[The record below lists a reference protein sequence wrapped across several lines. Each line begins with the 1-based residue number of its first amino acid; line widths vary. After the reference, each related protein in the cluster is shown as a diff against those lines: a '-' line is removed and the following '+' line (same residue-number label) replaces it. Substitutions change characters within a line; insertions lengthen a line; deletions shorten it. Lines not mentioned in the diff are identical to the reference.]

1 MNGGAGPIGSGPF
14 FPGKGWSSMAETGFK
29 AGLEDVVAGTSDIC
43 FIDGKEGRLVYSGYD
58 IHDLVKHGS
67 FEETVYLLWH
77 NRLPSRAELE
87 TLEQTLTSQAAVPE
101 PVIAM
106 LEAMPKGAEP
116 MEMLR
121 TAVSA
126 MSVYDPDDH
135 DQSYDAS
142 VRKAERLVARF
153 PTLVAAIGRI
163 MQGEKPIEPKHGL
176 NVAQNFLYMLT
187 GKLPDERNAHL
198 FDLCLIMHADHELNA
213 STFSARVTAGTLSD
227 IYSAATSAVG
237 TLKGPLHGGANEQ
250 VMKMLLEIGSVENAE
265 SWIKD
270 ALTQKKKIMG
280 FGHRVYRTE
289 DPRATHLRQFSEEV
303 GKKAG
308 DTRWYEMSRIVER
321 VVLQDKGLYPNVD
334 FFSASTYYMMGLPI
348 PLFTPIFAL
357 SRISGW
363 TAHVLEQ
370 YRNNR
375 LIRPRAEYTGPE
387 RREYVPIADR

>member
-1 MNGGAGPIGSGPF
+1 
-14 FPGKGWSSMAETGFK
+14 MAETGFK

-77 NRLPSRAELE
+77 NRLPSHAELE

-101 PVIAM
+101 PVIRM
-106 LEAMPKGAEP
+106 LEAMPKDAEP

-135 DQSYDAS
+135 DQGYDAS

-163 MQGEKPIEPKHGL
+163 MQGEKPIPPQHGL

-187 GKLPDERNAHL
+187 GKEADARNAHL

-227 IYSAATSAVG
+227 IYSSVTSAVG

-250 VMKMLLEIGSVENAE
+250 VMRMLLEIGAVANSE

-270 ALTQKKKIMG
+270 ALAQKKKIMG

-303 GKKAG
+303 GKEAG

-321 VVLQDKGLYPNVD
+321 VVLQEKGLYPNVD

>member
-1 MNGGAGPIGSGPF
+1 
-14 FPGKGWSSMAETGFK
+14 MAETGFK

-101 PVIAM
+101 PVISM

-135 DQSYDAS
+135 DTSYDAS

-153 PTLVAAIGRI
+153 PTIVAAIGRI
-163 MQGEKPIEPKHGL
+163 MQGEKSIPPQHGL

-187 GKLPDERNAHL
+187 GKEADARNAHL

-227 IYSAATSAVG
+227 IYSAVTSAVG

-250 VMKMLLEIGSVENAE
+250 VMRMLLEIGEVANAE
-265 SWIKD
+265 AWIKD
-270 ALTQKKKIMG
+270 ALANKKKIMG

-321 VVLQDKGLYPNVD
+321 VVLQEKGLYPNVD

-357 SRISGW
+357 SRVSGW
-363 TAHVLEQ
+363 TAHVLEH
-370 YRNNR
+370 
-375 LIRPRAEYTGPE
+375 T
-387 RREYVPIADR
+387 

>member
-1 MNGGAGPIGSGPF
+1 
-14 FPGKGWSSMAETGFK
+14 MAETGFK

-43 FIDGKEGRLVYSGYD
+43 FIDGKEGRLVYAGYN
-58 IHDLVKHGS
+58 IHDLAEHGS

-77 NRLPSRAELE
+77 DRLPTRSELSE
-87 TLEQTLTSQAAVPE
+87 LQNTLRGQAQVPE
-101 PVIAM
+101 PVMQII
-106 LEAMPKGAEP
+106 ESMPKDAEP
-116 MEMLR
+116 MEVLR

-135 DQSYDAS
+135 DQSYEAS

-153 PTLVAAIGRI
+153 PTLVAAIGRVI
-163 MQGEKPIEPKHGL
+163 QGQKPIAPDPSL
-176 NVAQNFLYMLT
+176 DVAHNFLYMLF
-187 GKLPDERNAHL
+187 GKHADERLAHM
-198 FDLCLIMHADHELNA
+198 FDVCLTLHADHELNA

-227 IYSAATSAVG
+227 VYSAITSAVG

-250 VMKMLLEIGSVENAE
+250 VMRMLLSIGSADHVEE
-265 SWIKD
+265 WIRD
-270 ALTQKKKIMG
+270 ALQQKKKIMG

-289 DPRATHLRQFSEEV
+289 DPRATHLRQFSQEV
-303 GKKAG
+303 GQSAG
-308 DTRWYEMSRIVER
+308 ETKWYDMSRVIER
-321 VVLQDKGLYPNVD
+321 VVLEEKGLYPNVD
-334 FFSASTYYMMGLPI
+334 FYSASTYYMMGLPI
-348 PLFTPIFAL
+348 ELFTPIFAL

-387 RREYVPIADR
+387 KLRYVPIDER